1 MNQTTEAPL
10 CSSVSVS
17 VSLSAPKPSSATAA
31 GAINLELHCADNE
44 EPAYYDDDTSL
55 ASAMQPIKEPLLQT
69 MSSTSRAHGS
79 ELFLDEENGKHPVP
93 SIDCSTSQTY
103 DVIIGSDLVYCKEDS
118 SGILMVLSKYLSDN
132 GIFVIVIP
140 EAAHRYNTEYLVP
153 TLQDGGFEVYYKT
166 IAQSDCKSSEV
177 TRLHNGSPSMKR
189 TWTSARSSQQ
199 IFESFIDD
207 FFINGLEFSTFLR
220 DLVISDDHLV
230 SNLDEEEYVAWQL
243 IVGHR
248 KQQIEF

>member
-10 CSSVSVS
+10 CSPVSVS
-17 VSLSAPKPSSATAA
+17 VSLPVPTPSSATAA
-31 GAINLELHCADNE
+31 GAINLELHCADNK
-44 EPAYYDDDTSL
+44 EPAYYNNNTSL
-55 ASAMQPIKEPLLQT
+55 ASAMQPIMELQT
-69 MSSTSRAHGS
+69 MLSISRAQGN
-79 ELFLDEENGKHPVP
+79 EFVLGEETGRVSIPP
-93 SIDCSTSQTY
+93 IDCSTSQTY

-199 IFESFIDD
+199 IYDSFIDD
-207 FFINGLEFSTFLR
+207 FSINGIEFSKFLR
-220 DLVISDDHLV
+220 DFVISDDHLV

-248 KQQIEF
+248 KQT

>member
-1 MNQTTEAPL
+1 MIPL
-10 CSSVSVS
+10 YSPVSVC
-17 VSLSAPKPSSATAA
+17 VTLPVPTPSSSTAA
-31 GAINLELHCADNE
+31 GAVDVELHCADNE
-44 EPAYYDDDTSL
+44 EPAYYDTKTSL
-55 ASAMQPIKEPLLQT
+55 SSAMQPMKELRQI
-69 MSSTSRAHGS
+69 SSTSRDHKYKLVLGEVIS
-79 ELFLDEENGKHPVP
+79 KVP
-93 SIDCSTSQTY
+93 IPPIDCNTNQTY

-118 SGILMVLSKYLSDN
+118 SGILMVLSKYLSVN

-199 IFESFIDD
+199 ISETFIDD
-207 FFINGLEFSTFLR
+207 FSINGIEFSTVLR

-243 IVGHR
+243 ILGHR
-248 KQQIEF
+248 K